1 MNNSLWYTFGRV
13 VSPPTEHQSKD
24 GKAYNTVYVELFGG
38 MRASALAGT
47 HQLSKGDYVGVK
59 ITPRAK
65 GQAAY
70 NVVPLNDAAQEMII
84 GAALF
89 IDTPARVE
97 HDEELPF

>member
-1 MNNSLWYTFGRV
+1 MSNSYWYTLGRV
-13 VSPPTEHQSKD
+13 ISEPTEHKSKG
-24 GKAYNTVYVELFGG
+24 GKTYTTVYVELFGG
-38 MRASALAGT
+38 MRVSALAGKEKY
-47 HQLSKGDYVGVK
+47 SKGDYVGIK
-59 ITPRAK
+59 ITPKAK